1 VGLEEEDDDD
11 KRRSESE
18 KEVDRSSYHQPSA
31 IKSRQETARST
42 TPLTSCRVS
51 PPTNL
56 LSPDRSI
63 TIETI
68 NELVAR

>member
-1 VGLEEEDDDD
+1 MGLEEEDDDD

-42 TPLTSCRVS
+42 NTANILSS
-51 PPTNL
+51 FAADEPPE
-56 LSPDRSI
+56 S
-63 TIETI
+63 
-68 NELVAR
+68 